1 MKTPRLFS
9 LFAALALALPAVRAA
24 DEPAARSGPLPTL
37 AIVISENL
45 GRRATYNDDFHRL
58 DMAFKRVAK
67 ERKWP
72 VTIVVERFA
81 ANVPEYD
88 TELSIFLQPLRQEM
102 PGEFTLRAWT
112 TLKVDGKKHD
122 FGIVKY
128 GEFRRLG
135 ERMDESIE
143 KIFIGYANAA
153 ADKIEPVLFPKK
165 EVSAQTRKP

>member
-9 LFAALALALPAVRAA
+9 IFAAIALVLPVVKAA
-24 DEPAARSGPLPTL
+24 DEPAAASGTLPTL
-37 AIVISENL
+37 AIVIAENL
-45 GRRATYNDDFHRL
+45 GRRAIYNDDFHRL
-58 DMAFKRVAK
+58 DMAFNRVAK

-81 ANVPEYD
+81 ANVPDYD
-88 TELSIFLQPLRQEM
+88 NELSIFLQPVRQEM

-112 TLKVDGKKHD
+112 TLKVNGKKHD

-128 GEFRRLG
+128 GEFRRPG
-135 ERMDESIE
+135 EQMYDTMD

-165 EVSAQTRKP
+165 KEPSAGGS